1 MEKSQKILS
10 ISVVSYIIK
19 IVKNGAV
26 KKVPFYEKGVENME
40 KLRKSKTLGLI
51 GNLIII
57 ISLFCTWFYASSEST
72 GLKQS
77 TQFIH
82 GTDGKVALVLSI
94 LSIIIIYSKKLN
106 VKLSLI
112 SSIIQLAMIINVI
125 YQVIHVDLQ
134 QTDIVW
140 HFGIGF
146 YLMCIGVAICC
157 IYPFIYKKDTE
168 EEYIRGIKNEE

>member
-1 MEKSQKILS
+1 
-10 ISVVSYIIK
+10 
-19 IVKNGAV
+19 
-26 KKVPFYEKGVENME
+26 ME

-57 ISLFCTWFYASSEST
+57 ISLFCTWFYASSDST
-72 GLKQS
+72 VLKQT
-77 TQFIH
+77 TQFIN
-82 GTDGKVALVLSI
+82 GIDGKCALVLSI
-94 LSIIIIYSKKLN
+94 LSIITIYSKYN

-125 YQVIHVDLQ
+125 YQVMHIDLQ

-168 EEYIRGIKNEE
+168 EELYKGD

>member
-1 MEKSQKILS
+1 MER
-10 ISVVSYIIK
+10 
-19 IVKNGAV
+19 
-26 KKVPFYEKGVENME
+26 
-40 KLRKSKTLGLI
+40 LRKSKTLGII

-57 ISLFCTWFYASSEST
+57 IALFCTWFYANSDST

-106 VKLSLI
+106 IKLSLI
-112 SSIIQLAMIINVI
+112 SSIFQLVMIINVV
-125 YQVIHVDLQ
+125 YDVTHVDLQ

-157 IYPFIYKKDTE
+157 IFPFIYKKDTE
-168 EEYIRGIKNEE
+168 EELYKGD

>member
-1 MEKSQKILS
+1 
-10 ISVVSYIIK
+10 
-19 IVKNGAV
+19 
-26 KKVPFYEKGVENME
+26 ME

-57 ISLFCTWFYASSEST
+57 ISLFCTWFYASSDST
-72 GLKQS
+72 VLKQT
-77 TQFIH
+77 TQFIN
-82 GTDGKVALVLSI
+82 GIDGKCALVLSI
-94 LSIIIIYSKKLN
+94 LSIITIYSKYN

-125 YQVIHVDLQ
+125 YQVMHVDLQ

-168 EEYIRGIKNEE
+168 EELYKGD

>member
-1 MEKSQKILS
+1 
-10 ISVVSYIIK
+10 
-19 IVKNGAV
+19 
-26 KKVPFYEKGVENME
+26 ME
-40 KLRKSKTLGLI
+40 KLRESKTLGLI

-57 ISLFCTWFYASSEST
+57 ISLFCTWFYASSDST
-72 GLKQS
+72 VLKQT
-77 TQFIH
+77 TQFIN
-82 GTDGKVALVLSI
+82 GIDGKCALVLSI
-94 LSIIIIYSKKLN
+94 LSIITIYSKYN

-125 YQVIHVDLQ
+125 YQVMHIDLQ

-168 EEYIRGIKNEE
+168 EELYKGD